1 MSSEKE
7 DYIRLINA
15 NIKEILTDII
25 LQRNCEPAKK

>member
-15 NIKEILTDII
+15 NIKEILNDIAME
-25 LQRNCEPAKK
+25 LSCAPAKK